1 MTTLLDLTDSKICL
15 WHDDTSVLSPG
26 YVCFDGDN
34 YRFGLA
40 AQGSSRRTPK
50 AVNTRFWSQLST
62 QSLAPPLGPA
72 RHTAD
77 LVHQHLEALYISA
90 HKPKACLV
98 AVPGTMT
105 REQLSLLL
113 GIVQHLPFDIDG
125 LVHRTALLASAS
137 GLHRGQHVELQLH
150 QTVITAFEE
159 RAGSLCVLDTQTLPS
174 HGLLALQDALAMR
187 ISDVFVHQ
195 TRFDPLR
202 SADTEQALYDALP
215 TLLATLKE
223 TGESRLS
230 LSGYDARITAEDL
243 TAVGIGFSKQL
254 SVLLS
259 TGDMVLVED
268 PLTLLPGLSLGV
280 GVQAINSAMLLPS
293 ATVHAGLLKQAPG
306 ELSLCRQLPCT
317 ASSEQDQSTPQA
329 PQVEP
334 AADTARPVTSSL
346 SKDQSPSLSS
356 PTHILQG
363 AVATPLVSIHVLP
376 SGVMIRREGNA
387 LSLAGDLPADLQ
399 INHQPALQGQTLLAG
414 DVLSDA
420 LGLHA
425 TLICVEP

>member
-1 MTTLLDLTDSKICL
+1 MSTLLDLTDGKVCL
-15 WHDDTSVLSPG
+15 WHDGACLLSPG

-34 YRFGLA
+34 YTFGLA
-40 AQGSSRRTPK
+40 AQGTSRRTPK

-62 QSLAPPLGPA
+62 QPLAPPLGTA

-77 LVHQHLEALYISA
+77 LVHQHLEVLYTGA
-90 HKPKACLV
+90 NKPETCLV

-113 GIVQHLPFDIDG
+113 GIAQHLPFAIDG

-137 GLHRGQHVELQLH
+137 GLRSGQHVELQLH
-150 QTVITAFEE
+150 QTVVTAFEE
-159 RAGSLCVLDTQTLPS
+159 QAGALCVLDTQTLPGQ
-174 HGLLALQDALAMR
+174 GLLALQDALATR
-187 ISDVFVHQ
+187 ISDIFVHQ

-215 TLLATLKE
+215 SLLANLKGA
-223 TGESRLS
+223 GESRLS

-243 TAVGIGFSKQL
+243 TAVGERYSNQL
-254 SVLLS
+254 SVLL
-259 TGDMVLVED
+259 TPNDTALLED

-280 GVQAINSAMLLPS
+280 SAQPIDS
-293 ATVHAGLLKQAPG
+293 ASLHAVATAHADLIKQTPEA
-306 ELSLCRQLPCT
+306 LSLCRQLPFV
-317 ASSEQDQSTPQA
+317 ASSKQGQHASQA
-329 PQVEP
+329 PQVKP
-334 AADTARPVTSSL
+334 APNSATPTTGGSP
-346 SKDQSPSLSS
+346 KEQSPSGNA

-363 AVATPLVSIHVLP
+363 AVATPLAATHVLP
-376 SGVMIRREGNA
+376 SGAMIRQEGDA
-387 LSLAGDLPADLQ
+387 FLLVGDLPADLHLNQ
-399 INHQPALQGQTLLAG
+399 RPAQQGQTLLAG

-420 LGLHA
+420 LGHRA